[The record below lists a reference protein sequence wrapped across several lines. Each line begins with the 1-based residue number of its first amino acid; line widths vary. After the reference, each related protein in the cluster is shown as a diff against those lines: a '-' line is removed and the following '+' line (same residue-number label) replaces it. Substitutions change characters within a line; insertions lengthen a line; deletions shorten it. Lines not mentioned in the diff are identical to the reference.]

1 MNQTKTKKT
10 SSRLQELEAKMKVFM
25 EDKGPRP
32 SDDEIRE
39 LCELRKEA
47 KQK

>member
-10 SSRLQELEAKMKVFM
+10 SSRLQELEKKMVAYMK
-25 EDKGPRP
+25 DKGPRP

-39 LCELRKEA
+39 LCNLRKEA
-47 KQK
+47 K